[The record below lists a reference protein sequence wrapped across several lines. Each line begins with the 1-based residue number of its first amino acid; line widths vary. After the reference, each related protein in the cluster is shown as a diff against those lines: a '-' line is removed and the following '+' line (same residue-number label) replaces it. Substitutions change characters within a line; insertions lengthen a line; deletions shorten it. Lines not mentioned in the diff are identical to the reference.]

1 MIVVT
6 GGTGTLGRKVV
17 AALLDRGEQVRVLSR
32 RGGAPPGASGVAV
45 DLREGTGLA
54 EALSGA
60 RAVVHCAS
68 TPTGGDLKAADNL
81 IAAGAP
87 HLVYVSIVGVD
98 RIPLGYYRT
107 KLAVERR
114 LESAGVPY
122 TILRAAQFHDLVRGL
137 TRGAA
142 RLPVVPA
149 PAGIRVQPVDTTE
162 VADRLAELAVG
173 EPAGR
178 VTDLGGP
185 EVHELADL
193 MRACLRADGRRR
205 PVWRVP
211 LAGRIYRAYRAG
223 YNLVP
228 DGDHGRITFEE
239 FLRSQSS

>member
-17 AALLDRGEQVRVLSR
+17 GALLDRGERVRVLSR
-32 RGGAPPGASGVAV
+32 RGGAPPGATGIAA
-45 DLREGTGLA
+45 DLREDSLGD
-54 EALSGA
+54 ALRGA

-68 TPTGGDLKAADNL
+68 TPTGGDRKAADNL
-81 IAAGAP
+81 LAAGAP

-114 LESAGVPY
+114 LETAGVPY
-122 TILRAAQFHDLVRGL
+122 TILRATQFHDLVRGL

-149 PAGIRVQPVDTTE
+149 PSGIRVQPVDSGE
-162 VADRLAELAVG
+162 VADRLAELALG
-173 EPAGR
+173 DPAGR
-178 VTDLGGP
+178 VPDLGGP

-205 PVWRVP
+205 PVWRIR

-228 DGDHGRITFEE
+228 DGDRGAITFQE
-239 FLRSQSS
+239 FLARS